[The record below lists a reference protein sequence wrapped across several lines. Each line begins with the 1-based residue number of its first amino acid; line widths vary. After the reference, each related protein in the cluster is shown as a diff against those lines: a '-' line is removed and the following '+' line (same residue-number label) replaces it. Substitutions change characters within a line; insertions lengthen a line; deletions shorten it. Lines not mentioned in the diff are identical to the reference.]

1 MRLFEE
7 LFGEADDGLAGARCV
22 WKIGGAGYFEGVKGL
37 TKFTPE
43 QIVLQTR
50 SGEVCV
56 AGKELSV
63 KKYADGDLYIDGK
76 IYSLILPKE
85 GGEPC

>member
-7 LFGEADDGLAGARCV
+7 IFGDADDGLTGTRCV

-37 TKFTPE
+37 VKFTPE
-43 QIVLQTR
+43 QIILQTR
-50 SGEVCV
+50 IGEIYLSGED
-56 AGKELSV
+56 LSV

-76 IYSLILPKE
+76 IRALSYPE
-85 GGEPC
+85 RGAPC